1 MVTIIAGDLQVTHRK
16 GVSDKSLRRNL
27 HRSCH
32 TVSMLEWSDVEI
44 DTGLSVR
51 ISATETAIRSIE
63 FAPYG
68 HPQGERND
76 RCTAIEEARRQ
87 LRDYFAG
94 TRRQFDLPLDPQG
107 TAFQKRVWQYLVTIP
122 FGVTRSYRQVAEAI
136 GSPAAV
142 RAVGAANGA
151 NPIPIVVP
159 CHRVIGANGR
169 LTGYGGGLP
178 LKQRLLELEGC
189 TTLRLA

>member
-1 MVTIIAGDLQVTHRK
+1 
-16 GVSDKSLRRNL
+16 
-27 HRSCH
+27 
-32 TVSMLEWSDVEI
+32 MLEWSDVEI
-44 DTGLSVR
+44 NPGLSVR
-51 ISATETAIRSIE
+51 VSAAGPAIRSIQ
-63 FAPYG
+63 FAPHG
-68 HPQGERND
+68 RPEGQRND
-76 RCTAIEEARRQ
+76 RCPLIEEAVRQ

-94 TRRQFDLPLDPQG
+94 SRREFHLPLDPQG
-107 TAFQKRVWQYLVTIP
+107 TPFQQRVWQYLTTIP
-122 FGVTRSYRQVAEAI
+122 FGETRSYAQVAEAI

-159 CHRVIGANGR
+159 CHRVIGASGK

-189 TTLRLA
+189 TTMRLA